1 MTTERVDVVIRGR
14 DMASGVLGKVT
25 RRFKTMGQSVF
36 NLQTAMKGLAGAFVI
51 RGALRGA
58 GSLITAYNQQEK
70 AIVGMNAALRIG
82 GQLTEE
88 NSRLIQDH
96 AAALQ
101 RVTTAGDE
109 ALIAVSGTVA
119 QLATELS
126 ATELAEVQKAV
137 VGLSEAFGLD
147 LQAAAQ
153 LVGKSL
159 GSTTNALSRYGV
171 MVDVNASQ
179 SEKLAEIMRATGGF
193 FDVAKAKTN
202 TMEGAWRQLGNAVG
216 DLKEELG
223 GILIEILT
231 LGDGTATLTE
241 KVFQTID
248 AIKENRAVVVAWGR
262 VVLEAAKVFI
272 QAGITIVRV
281 AFNIGQV
288 VGDVFRGLGM
298 LLIGVF
304 TLNLGMVQAAFTETK
319 DAIVKD
325 VGDIVDAF
333 GDWGRAID
341 DVAAALGTARGGGA
355 AAGAGGGGGLFGGGT
370 LSPITVEG
378 GLGLRRFTP
387 RFEHEAVEVEGAAS
401 DMAKTVADNFK
412 SMATTV
418 IADSSRAATAVVSM
432 ITNIAATAA
441 GGPLGSVIGL
451 AGGIIGGLFGRRRE
465 PAPVRIAEVDE
476 RAAKQLERHR
486 GPTNVTVHIVDQ
498 FGRDLSGLQYQLNRQ
513 TARDAQERLPGGHL
527 G

>member
-1 MTTERVDVVIRGR
+1 MARERVEVVIRGR
-14 DMASGVLGKVT
+14 DQASGMLRKITG
-25 RRFKTMGQSVF
+25 RFKTMGQSIF
-36 NLQTAMKGLAGAFVI
+36 SLQGAMKALAGAFVI

-70 AIVGMNAALRIG
+70 AVVGLNAALRIG

-88 NSRLIQDH
+88 NSRLIQEH

-109 ALIAVSGTVA
+109 ALIAVSGTIA

-179 SEKLAEIMRATGGF
+179 SEKLAEVMRATSGF
-193 FDVAKAKTN
+193 FDVATAKTN
-202 TMEGAWRQLGNAVG
+202 TMEGAWKQLGNAVG

-231 LGDGTATLTE
+231 LGDGTTTLTD
-241 KVFQTID
+241 KVFETID
-248 AIKENRAVVVAWGR
+248 AIKENREVIVAWGR
-262 VVLEAAKVFI
+262 VVAQAAKMFL
-272 QAGITIVRV
+272 QAGITIIRA
-281 AFNIGQV
+281 AFNLGQI

-304 TLNLGMVQAAFTETK
+304 TFNLSMITAAFTETK
-319 DAIVKD
+319 DAIIKD
-325 VGDIVDAF
+325 VGDIIDAF
-333 GDWGRAID
+333 GDWGRAVD
-341 DVAAALGTARGGGA
+341 DVAGALGTARAGGA
-355 AAGAGGGGGLFGGGT
+355 AGRGGGGGGLFGGGT
-370 LSPITVEG
+370 LPGITVEG
-378 GLGLRRFTP
+378 GLGLRRITP
-387 RFEHEAVEVEGAAS
+387 RFEQEMDAVGGVAS
-401 DMAKTVADNFK
+401 DMTKTVADNFK

-418 IADSSRAATAVVSM
+418 IADSSRASSAVVAM

-441 GGPLGSVIGL
+441 GGSLGSIVGL

-465 PAPVRIAEVDE
+465 PTPVRLAEVDE
-476 RAAKQLERHR
+476 RAAQQMDRHR
-486 GPTNVTVHIVDQ
+486 GPINVSLLIVDRY
-498 FGRDLSGLQYQLNRQ
+498 GRPIPDLQYELNRQ
-513 TARDAQERLPGGHL
+513 EARDAITHLPGGVL